1 MKLEDI
7 KEKINEILPKNAGV
21 SKIEVEGP
29 EIAIYTTSPEA
40 FFNNEE
46 FVSNVAHTLK
56 KKINIRTDKTL
67 LEDPSTAKEKIMKLV
82 PEDAQIKDISFNPA
96 FSEAVIEAIKPGL
109 VIGKGGET
117 SKKIISETGWVPNI
131 IRAPTSNSEIL
142 RGIRH
147 HLSKNS
153 NERKQILK
161 EIAERIYKDP
171 NENSSEW
178 VRVVA
183 LGGFQEV
190 GRSCFLLE
198 TPETRILIDCGVNVA
213 GQKKNA
219 YPMLDI
225 LHFPLS
231 ELDAVIIS
239 HAHMDHAG
247 FLPYLF
253 RVGYRGPVYSTEAT
267 RDLMTLLQFDYID
280 VFAKD
285 QKDCPYSEKDVKE
298 MLKYCIPRGYREVT
312 DIAPDIRL
320 TLTNAAHIL
329 GSASVHLH
337 IGDGAHNLVYSGD
350 IKYGFVRLFDNID
363 LNYPRIETLI
373 LESTYGG
380 KADIQP
386 NRNMA
391 EQRLV
396 EIINETIEAGGN
408 VLIPVFAVGRGQEIM
423 LCLENFYKIKKLDT
437 KCYIDGM
444 TAEASAI
451 HTAYPEYLREQ
462 VRRRILQNDSPFS
475 SPIFEVVK
483 SEDRDKLLQAKGNIF
498 IASSG
503 MLTGGPSLEYFKKMA
518 EDPRNTLIF
527 VGYQSEG
534 SLGRKIQKGT
544 NEIPM
549 TVENGKTRSLKI
561 NMRIETVDGFSGHS
575 DRIQLIEYLKR
586 LKPKPR
592 RLIIDHGNKIKSM
605 SLAQITQGKFG
616 IRTNVPQNLDALRLK

>member
-1 MKLEDI
+1 MKIEDI

-40 FFNNEE
+40 FFNNED
-46 FVSNVAHTLK
+46 FVSTVAHTLK

-67 LEDPSTAKEKIMKLV
+67 LEDPSTAKDKIMKLV
-82 PEDAQIKDISFNPA
+82 PEDAQIKDISFNPS
-96 FSEAVIEAIKPGL
+96 FSEVVIEAIKPGL

-153 NERKQILK
+153 HERKQILK

-171 NENSSEW
+171 SENSSEW
-178 VRVVA
+178 VRIVA

-190 GRSCFLLE
+190 GRSCLLLE
-198 TPETRILIDCGVNVA
+198 TPETKIMIDCGVNVA
-213 GQKKNA
+213 GQKKSA

-225 LHFPLS
+225 LHFPLT

-239 HAHMDHAG
+239 HAHMDHSG

-280 VFAKD
+280 VFSKE
-285 QKDCPYSEKDVKE
+285 QKECPYSEKDVKE

-320 TLTNAAHIL
+320 TFTNAAHIL

-386 NRNMA
+386 NRNFA

-408 VLIPVFAVGRGQEIM
+408 ILIPVFAVGRGQEIM
-423 LCLENFYKIKKLDT
+423 LCLENFYKTKRIDT

-483 SEDRDKLLQAKGNIF
+483 SEDRDKLLQSKGNIF
-498 IASSG
+498 LASSG

-518 EDPRNTLIF
+518 EDPRNTMIF

-544 NEIPM
+544 SEIPM
-549 TVENGKTRSLKI
+549 TVEGGKTRSLKV

-575 DRIQLIEYLKR
+575 DRLQLIEYIKR
-586 LKPKPR
+586 LRPKPR